1 MTRTRPISFR
11 LDAESRKQ
19 IDARAER
26 LGVKAGELARKVVL
40 ESLDDETELARLRM
54 RVASLEDA
62 VLGLR
67 EDLAVAVKALLVTK
81 GAQQVVTPDEAEA
94 WVSSNMRSVG

>member
-1 MTRTRPISFR
+1 
-11 LDAESRKQ
+11 
-19 IDARAER
+19 
-26 LGVKAGELARKVVL
+26 ARKVVL